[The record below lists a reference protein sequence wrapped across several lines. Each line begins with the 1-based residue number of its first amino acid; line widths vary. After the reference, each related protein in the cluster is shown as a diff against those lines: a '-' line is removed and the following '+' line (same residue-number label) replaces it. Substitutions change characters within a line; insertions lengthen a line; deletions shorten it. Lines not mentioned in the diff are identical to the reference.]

1 MASAAPLAI
10 PRRTDG
16 LEYDPQIAC
25 RYLSEADPRLGDLIA
40 RVGEFTMRP
49 PPSQSL
55 FASLMRSIV
64 YQQLSGKAASTILDR
79 AIRACTSRSFP
90 TPRELLQVPV
100 EQLRAAGLSPPQN
113 AAGGGLAPERH
124 HRKGPPPA
132 PGGPVGG

>member
-1 MASAAPLAI
+1 MASTAPLAI

-25 RYLSEADPRLGDLIA
+25 PFSSEADPRLGDLIA

-79 AIRACTSRSFP
+79 AIRASTRRSFFP

-100 EQLRAAGLSPPQN
+100 EQLRAAGLS
-113 AAGGGLAPERH
+113 AAKSA
-124 HRKGPPPA
+124 
-132 PGGPVGG
+132 